1 MSGTGAPKNGAG
13 RSSGVPMEIVLP
25 GKPNVSERLAAD
37 ELKYHFSKA
46 TGSRFAIVTENAP
59 KSELRRFYIGRAA
72 VCGGVD
78 SVGTGPFGMK
88 ILVGLRLFFE
98 IEWGDFT
105 P

>member
-78 SVGTGPFGMK
+78 VAA
-88 ILVGLRLFFE
+88 LVRRRAC
-98 IEWGDFT
+98 
-105 P
+105 